1 MKRTITLIGAYLLSM
16 ILVACGNNSVSAT
29 DEGATSMPQ
38 TESKTDESNNIVSEE
53 SNLHAYVSDGRW
65 LDGIRFEAGA
75 SDDELE
81 NWISSIGLTP
91 ALNEDR
97 RIYRYSDLRRK

>member
-1 MKRTITLIGAYLLSM
+1 MKRTITLICAYLLLM
-16 ILVACGNNSVSAT
+16 ILVACGSPT
-29 DEGATSMPQ
+29 DEGAASMPQ
-38 TESKTDESNNIVSEE
+38 TE

-65 LDGIRFEAGA
+65 LDGMQFESRA

-91 ALNEDR
+91 ALNEETENPE
-97 RIYRYSDLRRK
+97 LQ